1 MILSLSLILFFRAK
15 VVLSAEQD
23 YKAWALLLILN
34 CFFKVSFKDNLN
46 ETLILLCKEFENNI
60 PFLNPLNNHNIFDA
74 KTTIFKTSDT
84 IQHNINFK
92 KTLEKIK
99 NYFVR
104 TTHFY
109 NSLKEICYNI
119 LEFICLN
126 VSAISR
132 LCTLRKEDCV
142 TDIEKEVIKQL
153 RDKNYKYTISKLVY
167 GSGHVKNGM
176 FMCWKNSSQF

>member
-1 MILSLSLILFFRAK
+1 MKSWKEYFLYLKWRFLLFFRAK
-15 VVLSAEQD
+15 IVLSAEQD

-34 CFFKVSFKDNLN
+34 CLFKVSYNDNLN
-46 ETLILLCKEFENNI
+46 ETLILLCKEFENNTT
-60 PFLNPLNNHNIFDA
+60 FLSLLNNHNTFDE

-84 IQHNINFK
+84 IQHNIDFK

-104 TTHFY
+104 TTH
-109 NSLKEICYNI
+109 LLEEICCDI

-126 VSAISR
+126 VSAIR
-132 LCTLRKEDCV
+132 RFCNLTKEGCV

-153 RDKNYKYTISKLVY
+153 RDRNYKYAINKPGLWERIRKKWNIYVL
-167 GSGHVKNGM
+167 
-176 FMCWKNSSQF
+176 